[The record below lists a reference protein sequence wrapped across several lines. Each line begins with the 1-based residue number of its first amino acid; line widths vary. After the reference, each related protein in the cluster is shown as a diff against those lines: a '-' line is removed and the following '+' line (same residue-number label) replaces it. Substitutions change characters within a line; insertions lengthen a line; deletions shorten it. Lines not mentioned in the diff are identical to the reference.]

1 MGGAA
6 KFSGTAHCF
15 MKVFAMES
23 SVRNHYQSSNLIE
36 KIDAGL
42 TAAHKNPEQI
52 DIRDLA
58 PVDQLHT
65 GGIRGTEALLEKLE
79 LPAHFHVLDAGC
91 GLGGASRLMAA
102 TFGCRVT
109 GIDLS
114 PDYIEAARVLTR
126 RTRLDGQVQFEVG
139 SILALPETIG
149 PFDMILCQHILMN
162 ISDKQAAVLQFLRHL
177 KPGGTVVLH
186 EIVTGSHAESEL
198 ALPVP
203 WAASEDI
210 SFLESRESLLAGFT
224 DNGFTLETFTDATAI
239 GGRYWQKAREF
250 AQKNRGN
257 TDTPRPLGPH
267 LVFGEKAARFP
278 FTMSQNFEIGA
289 IRLIEAVL
297 RLNGPVTQ

>member
-1 MGGAA
+1 
-6 KFSGTAHCF
+6 

-42 TAAHKNPEQI
+42 TAAGKNPEQL

-65 GGIRGTEALLEKLE
+65 GGIRGTEALLEKLA

-114 PDYIEAARVLTR
+114 PDYIEAARMLTR

-162 ISDKQAAVLQFLRHL
+162 ISDKRSAVQQFTRQLM
-177 KPGGTVVLH
+177 PGGTVVLH

-203 WAASEDI
+203 WAASADI
-210 SFLESRESLLAGFT
+210 SFVEPWESVLAGFT
-224 DNGFTLETFTDATAI
+224 DMGFILEQFTDATAI
-239 GGRYWQKAREF
+239 GERYWQKAREF

-278 FTMSQNFEIGA
+278 FTMSQNFETGA